1 MKSVH
6 KKSRENNC
14 VQQIKMFVDKSLK
27 VACNRSTNELFDQ
40 TIKQLI
46 ITKKFNCDNKF
57 I

>member
-14 VQQIKMFVDKSLK
+14 VQQIKMLVDKSLK
-27 VACNRSTNELFDQ
+27 VACNRNTNELFDQ

-46 ITKKFNCDNKF
+46 ITKKFNCDN
-57 I
+57 